1 MAKIL
6 YLIPGV
12 GMPEEEMRRRER
24 LANSFLTSEKN
35 KVAVEA
41 VDEGPISIESTIE
54 EAMAVGGIL
63 KKLVTVQERYDAMI
77 IGCAGDPGLA
87 AAREL
92 ARIPVIGPVE
102 CSFHTA
108 ALLGE
113 KFSMVTILHS
123 IVPAIWRVLRE
134 YGLEH
139 KCASVRVIDYPVL
152 EMHKDPDGVA
162 KALLRQA
169 KEAVARD
176 GAASIVMGCMTMAY
190 MLVEEKIKDQLEA
203 PIVNPAKVAV
213 KTAEML
219 VALGLGQSRVSYPTA
234 NYAKLAK
241 SVFPNLSRGG
251 QV

>member
-1 MAKIL
+1 MSKIL

-12 GMPEEEMRRRER
+12 GMPEEEMRRREK
-24 LANSFLTSEKN
+24 LANSFLTSNGN

-41 VDEGPISIESTIE
+41 VDEGPISIESSVE

-63 KKLVTVQERYDAMI
+63 KKLVSVQDRYDAMI

-87 AAREL
+87 PAREL
-92 ARIPVIGPVE
+92 ARIPVVGPIE
-102 CSFHTA
+102 ASFHTA
-108 ALLGE
+108 AMLGE
-113 KFSMVTILHS
+113 KFAMVTVLDS

-162 KALLRQA
+162 QALLRESKA
-169 KEAVARD
+169 AVAED
-176 GAASIVMGCMTMAY
+176 GAASIVMGCMSMAF
-190 MLVEEKIKDQLEA
+190 MLVDEKIQAQLEA

-213 KTAEML
+213 KTAELL
-219 VALGLGQSRVSYPTA
+219 VALGLGQSRVTYPKA

-241 SVFPNLSRGG
+241 SVFPNLSTGG

>member
-12 GMPEEEMRRRER
+12 GMPHEEMRRRER
-24 LANSFLTSEKN
+24 LAASFLTSQKN
-35 KVAVEA
+35 EVVVEA
-41 VDEGPISIESTIE
+41 VDEGPISIESSIE

-63 KKLVTVQERYDAMI
+63 KKLVEVQDRYDAMI

-87 AAREL
+87 PAREL
-92 ARIPVIGPVE
+92 ARIPVIGPIE
-102 CSFHTA
+102 CSFHAA

-113 KFSMVTILHS
+113 KFSMVTILDS

-152 EMHKDPDGVA
+152 EMHKDPEGVA
-162 KALLRQA
+162 KALLRESQ
-169 KEAVARD
+169 EAVQRD
-176 GAASIVMGCMTMAY
+176 GASSIVMGCMTMAY
-190 MLVEEKIKDQLEA
+190 MLVDERLKGQLDA

-219 VALGLGQSRVSYPTA
+219 VSLGLSQSRVTYPEA
-234 NYAKLAK
+234 NYEKLGR
-241 SVFPNLSRGG
+241 SVFPKLKPGG
-251 QV
+251 KV